1 MSKPTFSSDSASDT
15 ATLSPTTYRLQAK
28 DIIVGAQMLFIAFGA
43 LVLVPILTG
52 LNPNVA
58 LFTAGLGTL
67 LFQLITRGKVPV
79 FLASSFAFIAPITFG
94 VQEFG
99 LPATLSGLVAAGLLY
114 LALSLLIFWRGPDIV
129 MRVLPPL
136 VTGPVI
142 MVIGLSLAPIAVQM
156 ASEAGDTYSS
166 GAAKMVATVALAATI
181 LTAIL
186 ARGMLRLLPILV
198 GIVVGYGVAIPLG
211 MVNFSPLSASPWF
224 AVPSFTPPS
233 FHWAAI
239 AYIVPVAIAP
249 AIEHI
254 GDILAISSVTERP
267 FLKDPGLHRT
277 LLGDG
282 LATTVAAC
290 LGGPPNTTYS
300 EITGAVALTRAFN
313 PAIMTWAAIL
323 AILLSFLG
331 KLGAALETIPAPVM
345 GGVLVVLFGTIVV
358 VGMNNL
364 VKSGDDLVNP
374 RNLIVVGVILV
385 LGVGG
390 MSLEAGQFALEG
402 IGLSS
407 LVGVVLNWVLP
418 QQLPSA

>member
-1 MSKPTFSSDSASDT
+1 MSSSTQVSDAEALSAT
-15 ATLSPTTYRLQAK
+15 AYRLRAK
-28 DIIVGAQMLFIAFGA
+28 DIVVGAQMLFIAFGA

-67 LFQLITRGKVPV
+67 LFQVVTGGKVPV

-114 LALSLLIFWRGPDIV
+114 LVLSLLIFWRGPDIV

-156 ASEAGDTYSS
+156 ASEAGDAYTS
-166 GAAKMVATVALAATI
+166 GAAKMVATIALLATV
-181 LTAIL
+181 LTSIM

-198 GIVVGYGVAIPLG
+198 GIAVGYGTALLLG
-211 MVNFSPLSASPWF
+211 MVDFSPLGAAPWF
-224 AVPSFTPPS
+224 AAPSFTTPAL
-233 FHWAAI
+233 HWPAI

-254 GDILAISSVTERP
+254 GDILVISSVTGRS
-267 FLKDPGLHRT
+267 FLQDPGLHRT

-282 LATTVAAC
+282 LATSVAAC

-323 AILLSFLG
+323 AILASFVG
-331 KLGAALETIPAPVM
+331 KLEAALETIPTPVM
-345 GGVLVVLFGTIVV
+345 GGVLVVLFGAIVV
-358 VGMNNL
+358 VGMNSL
-364 VKSGDDLVNP
+364 VRSGDDLIQP
-374 RNLIVVGVILV
+374 RNLTIVSVILV

-407 LVGVVLNWVLP
+407 IVGVVLNWILP
-418 QQLPSA
+418 QQHP